1 MFYHWLPKKIKKG
14 WVLDSAVWW
23 YLKHI
28 MGGYWVENV
37 FLCCICWMLNSAS
50 QFDILCNLPEIK
62 GCQILH
68 PFSALDIFEWW
79 QNLDFSPFV
88 SCEGGKSGCWHYPE
102 IKKGDQVCKIS
113 HFEKKIYCPT
123 WGFDPPKIRIS
134 EEFSSSRGRCAKCKR
149 FATLIMRECNI

>member
-14 WVLDSAVWW
+14 WVLDWAAVWW

-68 PFSALDIFEWW
+68 PFSAY
-79 QNLDFSPFV
+79 SRFV
-88 SCEGGKSGCWHYPE
+88 SYEGDKSGCWHYPE
-102 IKKGDQVCKIS
+102 IKEGDQVCKIS

-134 EEFSSSRGRCAKCKR
+134 EEFSTSRGRCAKCKR
-149 FATLIMRECNI
+149 FPTLIMRGCNI